1 MTYTNKVM
9 AAKATQQAALLTT
22 ALALLLGCTQ
32 AMAQASTP
40 TNALAAGEVEFARG
54 VGFAQSAGQ
63 TPRTLGKGLALREGD
78 RLTTSDTALAVIK
91 LQDGTRMTVRPNTEM
106 VLQQYRFKENA
117 PDNNMLMQLL
127 RGGFRAVT
135 GLISKNS
142 PNAARIQ
149 TSTAT
154 IGIRGTDFDA
164 RVCAKDCSADAK
176 QTKERPR
183 PNAVRASAKVLT
195 TSGDLYAV
203 DPAGQRRR
211 LVEGGSLYPGD
222 AVETAVGTQAVLAFR
237 DASKIRLGFGT
248 LFRLDN
254 FIFDEKNPGE
264 GRYAAS
270 LVSGSVRA
278 LPGLIA
284 KANYR
289 NVAYNAFIATVG
301 FDEANTGEFSI
312 ACKNA
317 CADPAGLT
325 VYGWQGSVAV
335 TPQGQT
341 SAQMLQSGQGLF
353 ISGTSVQLNNAAPKT
368 ALVSPAGTPTPLSLF
383 TSNELSE
390 DEEGLYVFVRD
401 GHIEINTRDNV
412 LHLGRGEAGFA
423 GSDGSVQRPI
433 TIPRFLDFDPV
444 PMPNSP
450 NLAISSI
457 LGNTGAGSTNICR

>member
-1 MTYTNKVM
+1 
-9 AAKATQQAALLTT
+9 
-22 ALALLLGCTQ
+22 
-32 AMAQASTP
+32 
-40 TNALAAGEVEFARG
+40 
-54 VGFAQSAGQ
+54 
-63 TPRTLGKGLALREGD
+63 
-78 RLTTSDTALAVIK
+78 
-91 LQDGTRMTVRPNTEM
+91 MTVRPNTEM

-117 PDNNMLMQLL
+117 PDNSMLMQLL

-164 RVCAKDCSADAK
+164 RLCAKDCSADAK
-176 QTKERPR
+176 RTKERAR

-195 TSGDLYAV
+195 TSGELYAV
-203 DPAGQRRR
+203 DSAGLRRR

-222 AVETAVGTQAVLAFR
+222 AVETTVGTQAVLAFR
-237 DASKIRLGFGT
+237 DESKIRLGFGT
-248 LFRLDN
+248 LLRLDN
-254 FIFDEKNPGE
+254 FVFDEKNPGE

-270 LVSGSVRA
+270 LVRGSVRA
-278 LPGLIA
+278 LPGRIA

-289 NVAYNAFIATVG
+289 NVAYNASIASVG

-312 ACKNA
+312 DCKSA

-325 VYGWQGSVAV
+325 VYGWQGPVAV

-341 SAQMLQSGQGLF
+341 LAQTLQTGQGLF
-353 ISGTSVQLNNAAPKT
+353 ISSTGVQLSNAAPKT
-368 ALVSPAGTPTPLSLF
+368 ALASPADTPTPLSLF
-383 TSNELSE
+383 VSNELGE

-401 GHIEINTRDNV
+401 GHIEINTKDSV

-423 GSDGSVQRPI
+423 GGDGSVQRPT

-444 PMPNSP
+444 PMPNST
-450 NLAISSI
+450 NLTVSTI
-457 LGNTGAGSTNICR
+457 LGNTGADSPNICR